1 MTRPRPFSQEW
12 IDYFIPS
19 TVQWDAT
26 GFPDISGAVMRNLV
40 RVSADRPYGITDP
53 EVLDVYE
60 GLATYKRMSELRR
73 EPIPG
78 NYDLTHLRRIH
89 HHLFQ
94 DVYPWAGELRTAP
107 RDWPMVKLG
116 PDVQAYRQGIRN
128 PPEIP
133 HRYFAAKEVRGYGT
147 AVLDRMAAKNHLRGL
162 DRETFVDELT
172 KVWAR
177 INYVHP
183 FREGNTRAQF
193 AFFTQLSADAGY
205 SFDTARFQP
214 AEANLPHESS
224 LVGDL
229 REQFVWGRFEYMQT
243 GETTLLH
250 ETIDAAVVVAAP
262 PRDPEASTAGHGY
275 DIGSLRTATAGH
287 PRPIEGMLSGRAES
301 RAEPAEARGPERAP
315 AHDTGYEL

>member
-19 TVQWDAT
+19 TVHWDAT

-40 RVSADRPYGITDP
+40 RVSAERPYGITDS

-78 NYDLTHLRRIH
+78 NYDLAHLRRIH
-89 HHLFQ
+89 RHLFQ
-94 DVYPWAGELRTAP
+94 DVYPWAGELRNAP

-116 PDVQAYRQGIRN
+116 PDVQACRNGIRN
-128 PPEIP
+128 PPEIA
-133 HRYFAAKEVRGYGT
+133 HRYFAAKEIRGYGT

-193 AFFTQLSADAGY
+193 AFFSQLSADAGF

-243 GETTLLH
+243 GETTLLR
-250 ETIDAAVVVAAP
+250 ETIDAAVVVAP
-262 PRDPEASTAGHGY
+262 HVPDASTTGHGY
-275 DIGSLRTATAGH
+275 DVPALRAATAGH
-287 PRPIEGMLSGRAES
+287 PRPIGGMLSTES
-301 RAEPAEARGPERAP
+301 RAEPVAASSRERPP
-315 AHDTGYEL
+315 AHDAGYEL

>member
-19 TVQWDAT
+19 TVHWDAT
-26 GFPDISGAVMRNLV
+26 GFPDISGAVLRNLV
-40 RVSADRPYGITDP
+40 RVSADRPHGITDP
-53 EVLDVYE
+53 EVLDVVE
-60 GLATYKRMSELRR
+60 GLATYTRMSELRQ

-116 PDVQAYRQGIRN
+116 PDVQAYRNGIRN

-133 HRYFAAKEVRGYGT
+133 HRYFAAKEIRGYGT
-147 AVLDRMAAKNHLRGL
+147 AVLDRMAAKNNLRGL
-162 DRETFVDELT
+162 NRETFVDELT

-205 SFDTARFQP
+205 SFDTERFQP

-229 REQFVWGRFEYMQT
+229 REQFVWGR
-243 GETTLLH
+243 
-250 ETIDAAVVVAAP
+250 
-262 PRDPEASTAGHGY
+262 
-275 DIGSLRTATAGH
+275 
-287 PRPIEGMLSGRAES
+287 
-301 RAEPAEARGPERAP
+301 
-315 AHDTGYEL
+315 YE